1 LKKGIKRNKKEKAIN
16 IIRIKDIIIKKVQ
29 VKKRRKRKNKLN
41 RKVKK
46 KPNH

>member
-46 KPNH
+46 KPNQ